1 MSPDRARDGSP
12 ASDALGAGH
21 GAGPDPT
28 GPTLSSEALRR
39 LYAHRFDR
47 RDRSWKV
54 TLWQVLWEELV
65 GRWVPPD
72 ACLLD
77 LGAGG
82 CELINAATA
91 RRRIAVDLGDDT
103 PLHAAPGVEVHQGS
117 CDRLDFLAAGEV
129 DVVFSSNFLEHL
141 PDKDA
146 VLRVLA
152 EAHRVLRPGGRIVLI
167 GPNIRFLADRYWDY
181 FDHHVP
187 LSDRSLAEALEV
199 AGFEVEQVV
208 PRLLPYTIKSR
219 LPRATWLVRAY
230 LRLGRVTGPL
240 LGKQFLLVARR

>member
-1 MSPDRARDGSP
+1 MSLDRARGEAAPGEAGGPGPGDRP
-12 ASDALGAGH
+12 EGAGH
-21 GAGPDPT
+21 GGADD
-28 GPTLSSEALRR
+28 ALGR
-39 LYAHRFDR
+39 LYARRFDD
-47 RDRSWKV
+47 RDRAWKV
-54 TLWQVLWEELV
+54 ALWRVIWEELV
-65 GRWVPPD
+65 SRWVPPD

-82 CELINAATA
+82 CELINAAVA
-91 RRRIAVDLGDDT
+91 RRRIAVDLGPD
-103 PLHAAPGVEVHQGS
+103 LERRAGPGVEAHRAS
-117 CDRLDFLAAGEV
+117 CDDLSFLAAGEV

-152 EAHRVLRPGGRIVLI
+152 EARRVLRPGGRIVLI
-167 GPNIRFLADRYWDY
+167 GPNVRFLPDLYWDY

-199 AGFEVEQVV
+199 AGLEVEQVV

-230 LRLGRVTGPL
+230 LRLGRLTGPL